1 MNPVNNNGNEP
12 PPDDEDRSLLFGSPK
27 EGPDPASDG
36 NGRRRARASASTP
49 PPGSSPPAADAGAEP
64 PDPAGRTGAVASAEA
79 ATEVASAEAATEV
92 ASSDAVQRRILALL
106 ESLEERAARPASGE
120 TDLAAAARTIAG
132 QAEQIGAATEWVNDI
147 KAAVSEILAST
158 GKQIDGLKSGR
169 QDLDAALAQL
179 KILQERLDK
188 VVQSLDA
195 TAKGLDKRSS
205 ELGAVKQEL
214 AGYYREWTAEA
225 KTSLGEMRALSK
237 RLDDGDH
244 MVSRLERSIGPWTER
259 IEQSI
264 GASVEAQND
273 AAVNTAGNVKQ
284 LATTGS
290 QFLRDFA
297 ATRGAALREARQEWT
312 RIRRWTVPALAI
324 ALVLAAPLFVFAG
337 ALGQSELGVFERYDD
352 TGGWKEAVW
361 DRFGGQ
367 VRGCMLKSWRSG
379 EVVTCSFN
387 VRHP

>member
-1 MNPVNNNGNEP
+1 MSSINNAGEEP
-12 PPDDEDRSLLFGSPK
+12 PPDDEDRSLLFGPPK
-27 EGPDPASDG
+27 EGAEPAG
-36 NGRRRARASASTP
+36 GGQKPRRTRASTSS
-49 PPGSSPPAADAGAEP
+49 PPGISPPAAETGADP
-64 PDPAGRTGAVASAEA
+64 SDPAGRAGPVASNEVAT
-79 ATEVASAEAATEV
+79 TEVAAEVASTEV
-92 ASSDAVQRRILALL
+92 ASDAVQRRILALL

-158 GKQIDGLKSGR
+158 GRQIDGLKSGR

-179 KILQERLDK
+179 NILKEGLDK

-195 TAKGLDKRSS
+195 TATGLDRRSS

-214 AGYYREWTAEA
+214 AGYYEAWTAEA
-225 KTSLGEMRALSK
+225 KTGLGEMRALSE
-237 RLDDGDH
+237 RLDAGDH

-264 GASVEAQND
+264 GASVEAQHD
-273 AAVNTAGNVKQ
+273 AAQKTAGNVKQ
-284 LATTGS
+284 LASTGTE
-290 QFLRDFA
+290 FLKAFDTARWK
-297 ATRGAALREARQEWT
+297 ALREAGQEWT

-361 DRFGGQ
+361 DRYGGQ